1 MSSRKQPQ
9 QVGELRQTTR
19 GVDIVARLEE
29 DILGGHFEPGDRLA
43 EAALAERFGV
53 SRTPIREALRQLSAA
68 GLVEMRPRR
77 GAVVRSLLVA
87 DIVHML
93 ELMAEIE
100 GFCARLAARRMTPAQ
115 RNALAALH
123 KVYGALAR
131 KGDQDGYF
139 AASMRFHEL
148 IYAGAHNPFLEQ
160 TATRIQHRISAFRRH
175 QLRAPGR
182 LAQSFA
188 EHEAVLNAILSGDA
202 EKADGLMHRH
212 IDIVGDTFADLISGL
227 PLATAEGMTRSR

>member
-1 MSSRKQPQ
+1 MLSRKQAPQ
-9 QVGELRQTTR
+9 TDESRQTTR
-19 GVDIVARLEE
+19 GVDIVGRLEE
-29 DILGGHFEPGDRLA
+29 DILGGHFQPGDRLA
-43 EAALAERFGV
+43 EEALAERFGV
-53 SRTPIREALRQLSAA
+53 SRTPIREALRQLSAV

-77 GAVVRSLLVA
+77 GAVVRSLLAA

-115 RNALAALH
+115 RSALAALH

-148 IYAGAHNPFLEQ
+148 IYAGTHNPFLEE
-160 TATRIQHRISAFRRH
+160 TATRIQHRVSAFRRH

-188 EHEAVLNAILSGDA
+188 EHEAILNAILSGEA
-202 EKADGLMHRH
+202 EKADRLMHHH
-212 IDIVGDTFADLISGL
+212 IDVVGDTFADLVSG
-227 PLATAEGMTRSR
+227 

>member
-1 MSSRKQPQ
+1 MLSRKQSHQ
-9 QVGELRQTTR
+9 SGEVRQTTR
-19 GVDIVARLEE
+19 GVDIVGRLEE
-29 DILGGHFEPGDRLA
+29 DILGGHFQPGDRLA

-53 SRTPIREALRQLSAA
+53 SRTPIREALRQLGAA

-115 RNALAALH
+115 RSALVALH
-123 KVYGALAR
+123 KVYGALAQ

-148 IYAGAHNPFLEQ
+148 IYAGTHNPFLEQ
-160 TATRIQHRISAFRRH
+160 TAIRIRHRISAFRRH
-175 QLRAPGR
+175 QLRASGR
-182 LAQSFA
+182 LAQSLA
-188 EHEAVLNAILSGDA
+188 EHEAVLKAILSGDA
-202 EKADGLMHRH
+202 ETADRLMHHH
-212 IDIVGDTFADLISGL
+212 IDIVGDTFADLVSGL
-227 PLATAEGMTRSR
+227 PVATAR

>member
-1 MSSRKQPQ
+1 MSSRKQPDEA
-9 QVGELRQTTR
+9 GEIRQTTR
-19 GVDIVARLEE
+19 GADIVGRLEE
-29 DILGGHFEPGDRLA
+29 DILGGHFQPGDRLA
-43 EAALAERFGV
+43 EEALAERFGV

-115 RNALAALH
+115 RGALAALH
-123 KVYGALAR
+123 KAYGALAQQD
-131 KGDQDGYF
+131 DQDGYF

-148 IYAGAHNPFLEQ
+148 IFAGTHNPFLEE
-160 TATRIQHRISAFRRH
+160 TATRIQRRVSAFRRH

-188 EHEAVLNAILSGDA
+188 EHEAIL
-202 EKADGLMHRH
+202 
-212 IDIVGDTFADLISGL
+212 
-227 PLATAEGMTRSR
+227 